1 MRRGKAYV
9 YSDDDFLPGEV
20 RLLADMSRGMIDQ
33 AGEFLMV
40 ENCRVHV
47 LLRHLMK
54 WTITLPTAAALLL
67 CTPSFAQNP
76 TPEVTQPVK
85 PLTKTAREGP
95 KDWEKEQRSRMLIQE
110 QMRRDHSDPSGRV
123 RPDLW
128 SEGVAHMKRMKVVH
142 QIGPAPKE
150 SPEKK

>member
-1 MRRGKAYV
+1 V

-20 RLLADMSRGMIDQ
+20 CLLADMSRGMIDQ
-33 AGEFLMV
+33 AGESLKV

-47 LLRHLMK
+47 LRRHVMK
-54 WTITLPTAAALLL
+54 WAIRLTTAAALLL
-67 CTPSFAQNP
+67 CTALFAQNP
-76 TPEVTQPVK
+76 TREVTQPEK
-85 PLTKTAREGP
+85 PLTKISRERP
-95 KDWEKEQRSRMLIQE
+95 EDWGKEQRSRMLVQE

-150 SPEKK
+150 SPEKR

>member
-1 MRRGKAYV
+1 MDYYTPHCRCAFVVHPFIRTEPN
-9 YSDDDFLPGEV
+9 PG
-20 RLLADMSRGMIDQ
+20 
-33 AGEFLMV
+33 
-40 ENCRVHV
+40 
-47 LLRHLMK
+47 
-54 WTITLPTAAALLL
+54 
-67 CTPSFAQNP
+67 SF
-76 TPEVTQPVK
+76 TQPVK